1 MIVDSH
7 CHLNLLPNAK
17 VSGYLDEVVKA
28 ATVAGVS
35 EMLCVSVS
43 RSDIASVV
51 ALADRYPCV
60 VASAG
65 IHPCDADQEPDG
77 WCRVVEASI
86 SHKKLVAIGET
97 GLDYRERPTLN
108 KERQKELED
117 AS

>member
-60 VASAG
+60 ASTRVMLIKSPMDGAG
-65 IHPCDADQEPDG
+65 L
-77 WCRVVEASI
+77 S
-86 SHKKLVAIGET
+86 KLLLAIK
-97 GLDYRERPTLN
+97 N
-108 KERQKELED
+108 
-117 AS
+117 